1 MTEATEILGLWV
13 LFAATHMGLS
23 SQRFR
28 PRLVAALGERPFL
41 GLYSLLALAIFV
53 PLVTR
58 YFASKHTGPL
68 LWYLGGSTAVRWGVY
83 AGMGVAFV
91 LTLGGLLTPSPA
103 SIGGPQAQVRG
114 VLRLTRH
121 PVFMG
126 VGLFGLLHLLAAR
139 VNAAELVFFAGFP
152 AFALLGCHHQDRRK
166 LASGG
171 EAFAS
176 FWAATPFLPFSGPGR
191 WRALAEMPLAIA
203 LGIAAALL
211 VRLTVHPRWL
221 G

>member
-1 MTEATEILGLWV
+1 MAEASAILGMWL
-13 LFAATHMGLS
+13 LFAATHVGLS
-23 SQRFR
+23 SRRLR
-28 PRLVAALGERPFL
+28 PRLVAALGERAFL
-41 GLYSLLALAIFV
+41 GAYSLVALAIFV
-53 PLVTR
+53 PLVAR
-58 YFASKHTGPL
+58 YFGSKHAGPQ
-68 LWYLGGSTAVRWGVY
+68 LWYLGATPAVRWFAY
-83 AGMGVAFV
+83 LGMGVAFA

-103 SIGGPQAQVRG
+103 SLGGGSAQVRG

-139 VNAAELVFFAGFP
+139 VNAAELAFFAGFP
-152 AFALLGCHHQDRRK
+152 IFALLGCRHQDRRK

-171 EAFAS
+171 EAFAR
-176 FWAATPFLPFSGPGR
+176 FCAATPFLPFCGPGR

-211 VRLTVHPRWL
+211 VRLWVHPRWL